1 MTKYPAKTLR
11 IVLVKPEEILYNNK
25 VTITDKSLE
34 RGALWEFR

>member
-1 MTKYPAKTLR
+1 MTKHPAKTLR
-11 IVLVKPEEILYNNK
+11 IVLVKSEEILYNNK